1 MYIYICIYI
10 YMYMYTYTV
19 QYTCICV
26 CVCTHPISKVFKN
39 LRFPQGTRQPVPQ
52 PDLTLAGN
60 SAVHGLRCEPGG
72 PEGTQRQRWS
82 WLMLLD

>member
-1 MYIYICIYI
+1 MH
-10 YMYMYTYTV
+10 M
-19 QYTCICV
+19 

-39 LRFPQGTRQPVPQ
+39 HRFPQGTRQPVPQ